1 MTTPTAG
8 PAADAVADLSALLG
22 QLAGDPGAAPPVAEA
37 PAAEPEG
44 TEPVYR
50 NVEAF
55 VGDYLAHVVE
65 RRLASGP
72 TSGINWCPRWWAH
85 PEAISRLYAL
95 WRAWETLRVSDPQT
109 GMSIWWRDH
118 LDPHLAALAAEYGP
132 FSRCGPDKHTEPR
145 PLPVEPAPP
154 DVLAQLPDAGAPDSP
169 ASLAGQVAAST
180 GG

>member
-1 MTTPTAG
+1 MNTPPEQTDD
-8 PAADAVADLSALLG
+8 PVADLSALLG
-22 QLAGDPGAAPPVAEA
+22 QLTGDPADVPEPAPQAPPD
-37 PAAEPEG
+37 PTAANTP
-44 TEPVYR
+44 EPVHR

-65 RRLASGP
+65 RRIATGP
-72 TSGINWCPRWWAH
+72 TAGLNWCPHWWAH

-118 LDPHLAALAAEYGP
+118 LDPHLNALTNEYGP
-132 FSRCGPDKHTEPR
+132 FGRCHPDKHTEPK

-154 DVLAQLPDAGAPDSP
+154 EFLAQLPDA
-169 ASLAGQVAAST
+169 T
-180 GG
+180 

>member
-1 MTTPTAG
+1 MTTHPSE
-8 PAADAVADLSALLG
+8 PVDPVADLSALLG
-22 QLAGDPGAAPPVAEA
+22 ELAGDHQGASPAAAAPA
-37 PAAEPEG
+37 G
-44 TEPVYR
+44 DEPVYR

-65 RRLASGP
+65 RRIASGP

-118 LDPHLAALAAEYGP
+118 LDPHLTALAAEYGP
-132 FSRCGPDKHTEPR
+132 FSRCGPDKHTDTS
-145 PLPVEPAPP
+145 PLPIEPAPP
-154 DVLAQLPDAGAPDSP
+154 EVLAQLPDADG
-169 ASLAGQVAAST
+169 V
-180 GG
+180 